1 MIKKFTLCLLSASL
15 IIVLAAC
22 SPSADQIDGEEVDMT
37 EDEVQSLESAFESVD
52 IVDGDNYVVE
62 RKTMH
67 GDIAE
72 IINSSTVLLSGENQL
87 MVYDMETEEVNVIAQ
102 QGWNPQVSQNK
113 SIIAY
118 ENDNGIYKVS
128 PSGDGEVLVYE
139 RESDEI
145 IRSYILSRDGGSI
158 LISLID
164 EDEYKTV
171 LVDSSLNTRVVPFDE
186 NEGFVVT
193 RPLYLT
199 RFRLYALAESSE
211 AIQGEEGSVSAS
223 SIDFVYVD
231 LSNGRIRNITSND
244 YGDTVEYVDQS
255 NTGNIILRHIKRST
269 NEEGLVETKTYRTFN
284 TSTEYIYTSR
294 IKNRDIILFK
304 SINDDRDFI
313 TVENPPEPDQR
324 YPKLVELKHYAGS
337 REDTIATIFTGSPS
351 QIYLYE
357 DTIVFNSNG
366 DTYIIDKK
374 N

>member
-22 SPSADQIDGEEVDMT
+22 SPSADQMGGEEVDMT

-52 IVDGDNYVVE
+52 IVDVENYVVE

-87 MVYDMETEEVNVIAQ
+87 MVYDMESEEVNVIAQ

-158 LISLID
+158 LISLIV

-171 LVDSSLNTRVVPFDE
+171 LVDSSLNTRVVPFNE
-186 NEGFVVT
+186 NEGFVVN
-193 RPLYLT
+193 RPLFLT

-284 TSTEYIYTSR
+284 TSTEYIYTSG

-313 TVENPPEPDQR
+313 TVENPPEPNQR
-324 YPKLVELKHYAGS
+324 YPKLVELKHYAGN